1 MSDWHQYCYLTFL
14 GLACKRWGGPVHFK
28 PVSTLAEPH
37 TSEGASEATYR
48 SIVEHAIEGIFQT
61 TPDGRYLLA
70 NPALADIYGYSSVDE
85 LKGGVQQI
93 ARQLYVDPNRRADFV
108 QLMSQNDAV
117 WGFESPIYRKDGTVI
132 WISENVRVIR
142 GENGEVRYYEGTVED
157 ITARKRAEE
166 ELRRAKNAAEEASR
180 SKSQFLAN
188 MSHELRTPLNAI
200 IGYSELMREE
210 AEDMELPSFIRDLT
224 KIESAGKHLLSLING
239 VLDIAK
245 IEAGKMDLHAETF
258 DVAHMLEDVAATV
271 TPVVEKNGNHFEIV
285 KSPGLGSMH
294 TDLTKVRQ
302 SLFNLLGNAGKFTKN
317 GQVRLEALRESDS
330 DAVDW
335 IVFHVRDTGVGMT
348 VEQAAKVFEAFTQAD
363 ASTTRKYGGTGLGLA
378 ITREFS
384 RMIGGEATVESALGQ
399 GSVFT
404 LRLPAKL
411 PATAQPEVAVT
422 AMSDAI
428 AAATMPVAGQPQVL
442 LIDDD
447 PTVHDLVRRFLQKE
461 GFSVAGAQS
470 GQEGLELA
478 RQLQPAIIVLDVM
491 MPTMDGWSVLTKLKS
506 DPELSGIPVVMLTMV
521 NNREMGFSLGVDD
534 YMLKPIDRSDF
545 VSTLRKYCTRH
556 ESPTVL
562 VVEDDLPTREML
574 RASLERE
581 NFTVVE
587 AGNGIEALAQLET
600 MRPALILLDLMMPE
614 MDGFQFT
621 REMRSRPELRD
632 IPILVMTA
640 KDIDNEDRARL
651 DGEVSL
657 ILQKGASGREELL
670 AEISQRIARTARPAE
685 VAAA

>member
-1 MSDWHQYCYLTFL
+1 MTVQTKIISQQNE
-14 GLACKRWGGPVHFK
+14 GP
-28 PVSTLAEPH
+28 T
-37 TSEGASEATYR
+37 EATYR

-61 TPDGRYLLA
+61 TPDGQYLLA
-70 NPALADIYGYSSVDE
+70 NPALALIYGYGSTDE
-85 LKGGVQQI
+85 LKGNVKEI
-93 ARQLYVDPNRRADFV
+93 ARQLYVDPDRRGEFV
-108 QLMSQNDAV
+108 RLMNENDAV

-142 GENGEVRYYEGTVED
+142 GAEGKVLYYEGTVED
-157 ITARKRAEE
+157 ITERKRTEE
-166 ELRRAKNAAEEASR
+166 ELRRAKEAAEEASR

-210 AEDMELPSFIRDLT
+210 AEDLELVSFMRDLK

-258 DVAHMLEDVAATV
+258 EVARMLEEVAATV
-271 TPVVEKNGNHFEIV
+271 SPVVERNGNYFEIV
-285 KSPGLGSMH
+285 AKPGLGTMH

-302 SLFNLLGNAGKFTKN
+302 GLFNLLGNAGKFTRE
-317 GQVRLEALRESDS
+317 GSIRLEVRRETEGGR
-330 DAVDW
+330 DW
-335 IVFHVRDTGVGMT
+335 LVFQVRDTGVGMT
-348 VEQAAKVFEAFTQAD
+348 PQQTAKVFEAFTQAD

-384 RMIGGEATVESALGQ
+384 RMIGGDVTVESALGR

-404 LRLPAKL
+404 LRIPAELASKDA
-411 PATAQPEVAVT
+411 PPVTVQKPEEVT
-422 AMSDAI
+422 PL
-428 AAATMPVAGQPQVL
+428 AAPGIVPGQAQVL

-461 GFSVAGAQS
+461 GFHVAGAMS
-470 GQEGLELA
+470 GAEGLELA
-478 RQLQPAIIVLDVM
+478 RQLRPSIIVLDVM
-491 MPTMDGWSVLTKLKS
+491 MPTMDGWSVLTRLKG
-506 DPELSGIPVVMLTMV
+506 DPELAEIPVVMLTMV

-545 VSTLRKYCTRH
+545 VTTLRKYCNRQD
-556 ESPTVL
+556 SPRVL
-562 VVEDDLPTREML
+562 VVEDDLATREML

-581 NFTVVE
+581 HFTVEE
-587 AGNGIEALAQLET
+587 AGNGVEALAQLAVH
-600 MRPALILLDLMMPE
+600 RPALILLDLMMPE

-621 REMRSRPELRD
+621 REVRAHPQWRD

-640 KDIDNEDRARL
+640 KDINAEDRSRL
-651 DGEVSL
+651 DGKVSL
-657 ILQKGASGREELL
+657 ILQKGACAREELL
-670 AEISQRIARTARPAE
+670 AEISTRIARTARPFQS
-685 VAAA
+685 AA

>member
-1 MSDWHQYCYLTFL
+1 VAAFL
-14 GLACKRWGGPVHFK
+14 LSQTRKAFAARRSADYI
-28 PVSTLAEPH
+28 PVSSTAISRPSDSA
-37 TSEGASEATYR
+37 TEATYR

-61 TPDGRYLLA
+61 TPEGKYLLA
-70 NPALADIYGYSSVDE
+70 NPALAEIYGYGSVDE
-85 LKGGVQQI
+85 LKGNVKEI
-93 ARQLYVDPNRRADFV
+93 ARQLYVDPERRMEFV
-108 QLMSQNDAV
+108 RLMNENDSV

-142 GENGEVRYYEGTVED
+142 DEDGQVLYYEGTVED

-210 AEDMELPSFIRDLT
+210 AEDLSLPSFIRDLT

-258 DVAHMLEDVAATV
+258 DVAHMIEDVVATV
-271 TPVVEKNGNHFEIV
+271 APVVEKNRNRFEIIAG
-285 KSPGLGSMH
+285 SSLGTMH

-302 SLFNLLGNAGKFTKN
+302 SLFNLLGNAGKFTKD
-317 GQVRLEALRESDS
+317 GTVRLEVERETDGSG
-330 DAVDW
+330 DW
-335 IVFHVRDTGVGMT
+335 VIFHVRDTGVGMT
-348 VEQAAKVFEAFTQAD
+348 PAQTLKVFEAFTQAD
-363 ASTTRKYGGTGLGLA
+363 ASTTRKFGGTGLGLA

-384 RMIGGEATVESALGQ
+384 RLIGGDATVESELGG

-404 LRLPAKL
+404 LRVPAQLPS
-411 PATAQPEVAVT
+411 ATVEHSEAP
-422 AMSDAI
+422 SDLAGSAFEAI
-428 AAATMPVAGQPQVL
+428 APVAGQPQVL

-447 PTVHDLVRRFLQKE
+447 PTVHDLVHRFLQKE
-461 GFSVAGAQS
+461 GFHVIGAQS

-478 RQLQPAIIVLDVM
+478 RKVRPSIIVLDVM
-491 MPTMDGWSVLTKLKS
+491 MPTMDGWSVLTRLKG
-506 DPELSGIPVVMLTMV
+506 DPELSDIPVLMLTMV

-534 YMLKPIDRSDF
+534 YMLKPIDRGDF
-545 VSTLRKYCTRH
+545 VATLRKYCTRQD
-556 ESPTVL
+556 SPTVL
-562 VVEDDLPTREML
+562 VVEDDLATREML

-587 AGNGIEALAQLET
+587 AGNGHEALAQLDT

-621 REMRSRPELRD
+621 REVRNHPEWRD

-640 KDIDNEDRARL
+640 KDIDAEDRARL
-651 DGEVSL
+651 DGKVSR
-657 ILQKGASGREELL
+657 ILQKGASGRDELL
-670 AEISQRIARTARPAE
+670 AEISHRIARSARSIE
-685 VAAA
+685 IAAA